1 MQRVCALSGEQ
12 LAVNWFRGGGGGG
25 GGECSGQL
33 QLPEVGGEGELG
45 ELGNDLEGVREK
57 EKERR
62 EQGRR
67 EQGRREQER
76 REQERR
82 EQERR
87 ERGRREQDKSHSASK

>member
-12 LAVNWFRGGGGGG
+12 LAVNWFRGGGGGGGG

-57 EKERR
+57 RAREKGAR
-62 EQGRR
+62 EKGAGEKGAR
-67 EQGRREQER
+67 
-76 REQERR
+76 
-82 EQERR
+82 
-87 ERGRREQDKSHSASK
+87 

>member
-12 LAVNWFRGGGGGG
+12 LAVNWFRGGGGGGG

-57 EKERR
+57 KPREKGAGKKGAGKKGAR
-62 EQGRR
+62 
-67 EQGRREQER
+67 
-76 REQERR
+76 
-82 EQERR
+82 
-87 ERGRREQDKSHSASK
+87 

>member
-12 LAVNWFRGGGGGG
+12 LAVNWFRGGGG

-57 EKERR
+57 EPR
-62 EQGRR
+62 EKGAGKKGAR
-67 EQGRREQER
+67 EKGAGKKGPR
-76 REQERR
+76 
-82 EQERR
+82 
-87 ERGRREQDKSHSASK
+87 

>member
-12 LAVNWFRGGGGGG
+12 LAVNWFRGRG

-57 EKERR
+57 EPR
-62 EQGRR
+62 EKGAR
-67 EQGRREQER
+67 EKGA
-76 REQERR
+76 
-82 EQERR
+82 
-87 ERGRREQDKSHSASK
+87 GKNHSASK